1 MHRIMYLILFCYFII
16 CCKIVNLC
24 RTFQYVQTSDSF
36 QSSVDT
42 FPSTFHGIINLAHA
56 VFGTAA
62 LSVDK
67 ALGTC
72 CDRADSTGQI
82 QITFTALVTFVL

>member
-1 MHRIMYLILFCYFII
+1 M
-16 CCKIVNLC
+16 NLC
-24 RTFQYVQTSDSF
+24 RAFQYIQTSDGF
-36 QSSVDT
+36 EPSVDT
-42 FPSTFHGIINLAHA
+42 FPSTFHRIVNLAHA

-72 CDRADSTGQI
+72 CDRADSTGQV
-82 QITFTALVTFVL
+82 QITFPTLVTFVL

>member
-1 MHRIMYLILFCYFII
+1 MHRIMYLILFCYFIV

-24 RTFQYVQTSDSF
+24 RAFQYIQTSNGF
-36 QSSVDT
+36 EPSVDT
-42 FPSTFHGIINLAHA
+42 FPSTFHRIVNFTHA
-56 VFGTAA
+56 VLGTAA

-72 CDRADSTGQI
+72 CDRADSTGQV
-82 QITFTALVTFVL
+82 QITLTALVTFVL